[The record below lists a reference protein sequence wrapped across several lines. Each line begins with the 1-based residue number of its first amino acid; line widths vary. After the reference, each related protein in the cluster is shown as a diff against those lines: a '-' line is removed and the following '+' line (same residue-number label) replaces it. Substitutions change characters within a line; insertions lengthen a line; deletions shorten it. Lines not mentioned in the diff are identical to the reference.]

1 MYSIYIACCVLLGLL
16 LWILDL
22 AYPRPYA
29 GIPYSKQ
36 AAKRLL
42 GDVPDFV
49 KFIQSGQDPA
59 HFGIAQCRKLN
70 SPLIQVFLRPFSRP
84 FIFLDDDREVEDI
97 LATRTKEFDRAPSTV
112 GAFKPF
118 FKHSSILKQTTSAWR
133 AQRRLW
139 ADTMSTDFLRRVA
152 APKMHKYALE
162 LVELLK
168 TKTVIARGRPFSV
181 EEDFDLATFDIIWAS
196 VLGSDLNG
204 VLNEHAGIQSGL
216 DSVDQPES
224 TDSPAVMP
232 RVPRGQMFVA
242 AEFFNM
248 TMEKSLSS
256 PFPTLQHWI
265 WRQLPTYKRH
275 WAVKEQIV
283 NDLIKNAR
291 HRFAHSSETQVSG
304 DQDTCAMD
312 LVLRRESLAIQKST
326 TSSTLT
332 PPTTAEVHD
341 ELFMFLIAGHET
353 TATILTWSTKFLTNN
368 PTAQNTLRAALQ
380 EAFPESSPLH
390 LPPVEDLIAA
400 KIPYMDATLEEC
412 VRLANITPRL
422 VRVATVDTHVLGY
435 HIPKGTQI
443 MCSPYVGEAPFDIP
457 ESLRTRRCQAAKDN
471 VDRGWGPDMSRF
483 YPERWLDDAGNFN
496 PRAFRRLAFS
506 TGPRACFGKKLAM
519 QELRVVMALLVL
531 SFRFEAIPDALNG
544 YQGRTRALH
553 APRQG
558 YVRLTPLS

>member
-16 LWILDL
+16 FWILDL

-168 TKTVIARGRPFSV
+168 TKTAIARGRPFSV

-216 DSVDQPES
+216 DSVAQPES

-232 RVPRGQMFVA
+232 RVQRGQMFLA

-248 TMEKSLSS
+248 TMEQSLTS
-256 PFPTLQHWI
+256 PLPTLQHWI

-291 HRFAHSSETQVSG
+291 HRFAHFSEAQVSG
-304 DQDTCAMD
+304 HQDTCAMD

-326 TSSTLT
+326 TSSTRT

-341 ELFMFLIAGHET
+341 ELFMFLIAVRATQKTPSSSNTASNSEPGPRDNSNHINLVHQVPHQQPYSAEDASRSAPRRIPRVIPVAPPTRRGPHLRQDAVHGRHAGRMRPPGQHDPSPRARRHRRHPSPGLPHPQGH
-353 TATILTWSTKFLTNN
+353 ANHVQ
-368 PTAQNTLRAALQ
+368 PLRGRGPLRHSRVAADPKVPGGQ
-380 EAFPESSPLH
+380 GQ
-390 LPPVEDLIAA
+390 
-400 KIPYMDATLEEC
+400 C
-412 VRLANITPRL
+412 RPRL
-422 VRVATVDTHVLGY
+422 GARHV
-435 HIPKGTQI
+435 
-443 MCSPYVGEAPFDIP
+443 
-457 ESLRTRRCQAAKDN
+457 
-471 VDRGWGPDMSRF
+471 
-483 YPERWLDDAGNFN
+483 
-496 PRAFRRLAFS
+496 
-506 TGPRACFGKKLAM
+506 
-519 QELRVVMALLVL
+519 ALLPGAVARRRGTL
-531 SFRFEAIPDALNG
+531 
-544 YQGRTRALH
+544 
-553 APRQG
+553 
-558 YVRLTPLS
+558 